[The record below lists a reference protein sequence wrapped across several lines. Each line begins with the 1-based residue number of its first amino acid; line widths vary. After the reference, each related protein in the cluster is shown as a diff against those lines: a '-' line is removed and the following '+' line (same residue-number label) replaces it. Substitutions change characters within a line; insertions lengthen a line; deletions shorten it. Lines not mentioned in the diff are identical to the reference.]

1 MSEKFIPSKESVIR
15 AAAELPDADKIKTE
29 THEVALDKKRN
40 ITFRRIKM
48 KDSSGKG
55 YRWIYDGKMVVS

>member
-1 MSEKFIPSKESVIR
+1 MSVKYIPSKDSVLR
-15 AAAELPDADKIKTE
+15 AAAELPDAEKSKTE

-48 KDSSGKG
+48 KDANGKG
-55 YRWIYDGKMVVS
+55 YRWIFDGKMVVS